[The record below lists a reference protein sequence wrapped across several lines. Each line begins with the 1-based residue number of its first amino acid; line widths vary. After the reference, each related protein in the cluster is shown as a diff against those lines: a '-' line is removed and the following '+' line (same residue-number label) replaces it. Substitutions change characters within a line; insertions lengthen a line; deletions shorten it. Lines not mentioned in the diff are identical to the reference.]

1 MHARYYSPNLG
12 RFVSVDPVG
21 GSAGS
26 SQSWNRHSYVLNN
39 PVVLV
44 DPRGMEVQLTMDE
57 TDQKQF
63 IEELQQ
69 VTGLELEV
77 SDGSMAVSGV
87 LTDSDGNQIGS
98 RVTS

>member
-1 MHARYYSPNLG
+1 
-12 RFVSVDPVG
+12 
-21 GSAGS
+21 
-26 SQSWNRHSYVLNN
+26 
-39 PVVLV
+39 
-44 DPRGMEVQLTMDE
+44 MDE